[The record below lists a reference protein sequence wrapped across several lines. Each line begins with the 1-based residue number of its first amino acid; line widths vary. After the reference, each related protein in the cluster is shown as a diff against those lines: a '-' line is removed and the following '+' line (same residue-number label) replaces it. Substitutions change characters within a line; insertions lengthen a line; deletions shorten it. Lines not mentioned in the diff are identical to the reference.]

1 MTEPIAQLS
10 ELRVSF
16 GQTLAIDSLDLT
28 IGPQARIGLIGESGS
43 GKSLTA
49 AAILGLLPRA
59 ATATG
64 SVQVCGEE
72 MLNAPESRLRQLR
85 GKKVGLVAQDPRT
98 ALNPLVPVGLQVAE
112 PLRSQGWR
120 RSTAIA
126 RAVELLDQVHLPTP
140 DQTARRYPGQLSGGQ
155 RQRVGIAMALA
166 AQPALL
172 IADEPTSA
180 LDVTVQAGVLKLFA
194 EATTDSAL
202 LFITHDIAVAALLC
216 QRLVVLQRG
225 VKVAEGSTANLVADP
240 PHPYVEQLLEASRST
255 ALPASCASLQ
265 RLSAGVS

>member
-1 MTEPIAQLS
+1 MTEPVAQLS

-16 GQTLAIDSLDLT
+16 GQTPAIDSLDLT

-98 ALNPLVPVGLQVAE
+98 ALNPLVPVGRL
-112 PLRSQGWR
+112 L
-120 RSTAIA
+120 
-126 RAVELLDQVHLPTP
+126 AVW
-140 DQTARRYPGQLSGGQ
+140 GFS
-155 RQRVGIAMALA
+155 
-166 AQPALL
+166 
-172 IADEPTSA
+172 S
-180 LDVTVQAGVLKLFA
+180 
-194 EATTDSAL
+194 
-202 LFITHDIAVAALLC
+202 
-216 QRLVVLQRG
+216 
-225 VKVAEGSTANLVADP
+225 
-240 PHPYVEQLLEASRST
+240 
-255 ALPASCASLQ
+255 
-265 RLSAGVS
+265 